1 MTFTPEAASNL
12 HEMLLPIIGFSAL
25 LFISG
30 ILLGFIFHKILKW
43 DLTTALLACSAA
55 GVTQMSVI
63 ALDMGA
69 DAVTVGIVHS
79 MRLAAI
85 VMLMPTLITVFLG

>member
-1 MTFTPEAASNL
+1 
-12 HEMLLPIIGFSAL
+12 
-25 LFISG
+25 
-30 ILLGFIFHKILKW
+30 
-43 DLTTALLACSAA
+43 
-55 GVTQMSVI
+55 MSVI